1 MFEWI
6 DQHRALLVWAGIGS
20 VVLFLGTL
28 ALLPLLI
35 KRMPADYFCRQGPSP
50 ESWRGHHPVLRM
62 VLIVLKNLAGYIVI
76 AAGIAMLVLP
86 GQGIL
91 TIVMG
96 IGLLEFPGK
105 HRLVLRVIRIPAIW
119 RALQWTRR
127 KTGQPEFERPD
138 SPRSS
143 GEGAEGHGAE

>member
-1 MFEWI
+1 VFEWI

-20 VVLFLGTL
+20 VVLFVGTL
-28 ALLPLLI
+28 ALLPMLI
-35 KRMPADYFCRQGPSP
+35 ARLPADFFSRKGPPP

-62 VLIVLKNLAGYIVI
+62 ILIVAKNVVGYLVI
-76 AAGIAMLVLP
+76 AAGIAMLFLP

-96 IGLLEFPGK
+96 IGLLDFPGK
-105 HRLVLRVIRIPAIW
+105 RKLLLRVVSIPAVW

-127 KTGQPEFERPD
+127 RTGHPEFERVEMTRPNY
-138 SPRSS
+138 
-143 GEGAEGHGAE
+143 